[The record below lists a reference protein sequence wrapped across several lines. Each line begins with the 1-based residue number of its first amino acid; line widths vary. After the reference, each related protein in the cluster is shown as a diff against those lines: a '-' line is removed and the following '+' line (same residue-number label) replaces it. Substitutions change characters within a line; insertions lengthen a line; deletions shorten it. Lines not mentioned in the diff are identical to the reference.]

1 MLECQCSF
9 AGETL
14 TSSEVKAMRPPSFSR
29 RSAFTLV
36 ELLVVILII
45 AVLMGLILPAV
56 QRVRETAQKTSCSN
70 NLRQLGLATQSY
82 MSQTGIFPTG
92 GNSVPPPPFVSRF
105 PATVVTNPAPITGK
119 EQSWSWGYQLLP
131 HLDQQNLWAS
141 QGMLPPPNPQTLQAG
156 DLAIL
161 GAPLQVFNCP
171 SRRIATAI
179 NNNGIQHF

>member
-56 QRVRETAQKTSCSN
+56 QRVRETAQKTSCAN
-70 NLRQLGLATQSY
+70 NLRQLGLACHSY
-82 MSQTGIFPTG
+82 LQTVGILPTG
-92 GNSVPPPPFVSRF
+92 GSATAGLAAPAPRF
-105 PATVVTNPAPITGK
+105 GGSILANAAPATGQQQN
-119 EQSWSWGYQLLP
+119 WSWTYQ
-131 HLDQQNLWAS
+131 
-141 QGMLPPPNPQTLQAG
+141 
-156 DLAIL
+156 
-161 GAPLQVFNCP
+161 
-171 SRRIATAI
+171 
-179 NNNGIQHF
+179 